1 MTEKA
6 FILWLH
12 GFFEISNAKTLDEN
26 QVTIIK
32 DHLKLFFDVERP
44 IYHAFSSFS

>member
-1 MTEKA
+1 MTEKD

-32 DHLKLFFDVERP
+32 NHLKLFFDKKTPDRS
-44 IYHAFSSFS
+44 ILDD